1 MYLSV
6 SGNQGHLRAT
16 EELLDLNA
24 KIDVVNA
31 YGNTPLFNALM
42 GTSLELVEL
51 LLERGAN
58 PLHIN
63 HRLSTPLHF
72 VVYGNMST
80 PDKIEVRIHTLFSSR
95 YTQHVPPVPEYIH
108 DW

>member
-1 MYLSV
+1 MYLSG

-16 EELLDLNA
+16 ERLLDLNA
-24 KIDVVNA
+24 KIDIVNA
-31 YGNTPLFNALM
+31 YGNTPLFHALM
-42 GTSLELVEL
+42 GTSLQLAEF

-63 HRLSTPLHF
+63 HHLSTPLHF

-80 PDKIEVRIHTLFSSR
+80 PDKIDVREHILLCSLCTTCVSC
-95 YTQHVPPVPEYIH
+95 T
-108 DW
+108 